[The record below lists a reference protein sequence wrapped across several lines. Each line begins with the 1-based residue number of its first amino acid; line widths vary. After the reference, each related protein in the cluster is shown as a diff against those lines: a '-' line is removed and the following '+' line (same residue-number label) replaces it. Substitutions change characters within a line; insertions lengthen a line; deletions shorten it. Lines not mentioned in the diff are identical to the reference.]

1 MAEYVSDVKQI
12 VANAHKVFAKLSD
25 LSNVE
30 AMKGKIPAEAGLKDL
45 TCDKDSISFN
55 VNPVGNVKFKI
66 IEREEPKTIKFAADG
81 SPIEVN
87 MWIQL
92 VEKEENLTKMRLT
105 LKADLPMMVKMM
117 VDGKLK
123 DGINKVADVLANIN
137 YEENGTI

>member
-1 MAEYVSDVKQI
+1 MAEYVSDVKLI
-12 VANAHKVFAKLSD
+12 ACNAHKVFAKLSD

-30 AMKGKIPAEAGLKDL
+30 SLKDKIPADAGLKDL
-45 TCDKDSISFN
+45 TCDKDSISFS

-66 IEREEPKTIKFAADG
+66 IEREEPKTIKFAAEG
-81 SPIEVN
+81 SPIEIN

-92 VEKEENLTKMRLT
+92 VEKEESLTKMRLT

-137 YEENGTI
+137 YEE

>member
-12 VANAHKVFAKLSD
+12 AANAHRVFAKLSD

-30 AMKGKIPAEAGLKDL
+30 AMKDKIPAEAGLKDL
-45 TCDKDSISFN
+45 TCDKDSISFS

-66 IEREEPKTIKFAADG
+66 IEREKPKTIKFAADG

-123 DGINKVADVLANIN
+123 DGINKVADVLANLN
-137 YEENGTI
+137 YE

>member
-66 IEREEPKTIKFAADG
+66 IEREKPKTIKFAADG

-137 YEENGTI
+137 YE

>member
-30 AMKGKIPAEAGLKDL
+30 AMKDKIPAEAGLKDL
-45 TCDKDSISFN
+45 TCDKDSISFS

-123 DGINKVADVLANIN
+123 DGINKVADVLANLN
-137 YEENGTI
+137 YE

>member
-1 MAEYVSDVKQI
+1 MAEYVSDVKRI
-12 VANAHKVFAKLSD
+12 GAYAHMVFGKLSD

-30 AMKGKIPAEAGLKDL
+30 TMKDKIPAEAGLKDL

-123 DGINKVADVLANIN
+123 DGINKVADVLANLN
-137 YEENGTI
+137 YE

>member
-1 MAEYVSDVKQI
+1 MAEYVSDVKLI
-12 VANAHKVFAKLSD
+12 ASNAHKVFAKLSD

-30 AMKGKIPAEAGLKDL
+30 SLKDKIPAESGLKDL
-45 TCDKDSISFN
+45 KCDKDSVSFN
-55 VNPVGNVKFKI
+55 INPVGNVMFKI
-66 IEREEPKTIKFAADG
+66 IEREEPKTIKFTADG

-87 MWIQL
+87 AWIQL

-123 DGINKVADVLANIN
+123 DGINKVADVLANLK
-137 YEENGTI
+137 YEE

>member
-12 VANAHKVFAKLSD
+12 AATAPKVLAKLSD

-30 AMKGKIPAEAGLKDL
+30 TMKDKIPAEAGLKDL

-66 IEREEPKTIKFAADG
+66 IEREEPKTIKFAAYG

-123 DGINKVADVLANIN
+123 DGINKVADVLANLN
-137 YEENGTI
+137 YE

>member
-12 VANAHKVFAKLSD
+12 AANAYKVFAKLSD

-30 AMKGKIPAEAGLKDL
+30 AMKDKIPAEAGLKDL

-123 DGINKVADVLANIN
+123 DGINKVADVLANLN
-137 YEENGTI
+137 YE

>member
-1 MAEYVSDVKQI
+1 MAEYVSDVKLI
-12 VANAHKVFAKLSD
+12 ACNAHKVFAKLSD

-30 AMKGKIPAEAGLKDL
+30 SLKDKIPVDAGLKDL
-45 TCDKDSISFN
+45 TCDKDSISFS

-66 IEREEPKTIKFAADG
+66 IEREEPKTIKFAAEG
-81 SPIEVN
+81 SPIEIN

-92 VEKEENLTKMRLT
+92 VEKEESLTKMRLT

-137 YEENGTI
+137 YEE

>member
-1 MAEYVSDVKQI
+1 MAEYVSDVKLI
-12 VANAHKVFAKLSD
+12 ACNAHKVFAKLSD

-30 AMKGKIPAEAGLKDL
+30 SLKDKIPADAGLKDL
-45 TCDKDSISFN
+45 TCDKDSISFS

-66 IEREEPKTIKFAADG
+66 IEREEPKTIKFAAEG
-81 SPIEVN
+81 SPIEIN

-137 YEENGTI
+137 YE